1 MKNINV
7 SIKLAF
13 GLGAILL
20 LIVALAA
27 NSLYNINQ
35 ILMRGDNTLQL
46 TKIDNASRSLLV
58 ASAQYK
64 LTENEHYIQETQS
77 LINDIRQIINDVTP
91 KLTEARGK
99 ASIAQISK
107 NIDDYEKAFNG
118 NSQAQQNKAANLV
131 SAVNSEAQANA
142 LFSELKTLINGSAE
156 NPTFHEDYYDT
167 VTGRLAA
174 DLAEARHVLAYT
186 ARVFLMEGTDQS
198 LQRLESSF
206 NALQDINAKLQPR
219 VPEQTAA
226 MLKDAMV
233 ALESYM
239 EVLRHSHVLST
250 AQLEAEH
257 AIAMNAVYANLR
269 TNIDELL
276 EFLTNFRAKVANSS
290 KITSVT
296 LSLIAIVLAVLIGFT
311 IVKQITSPL
320 NQAIRIAQ
328 AIGNRD
334 MTGTAIEPRGDEFG
348 TLLKALEQ
356 TRANLSEALG
366 EVGGITTQLAAA
378 AEELSVVTNQTSAGV
393 NNQRIETEQ
402 VATAMNEMS
411 ATVQEVAQNA
421 EEAAAAAQK
430 ADTQAKTGNKAL
442 QVALA
447 DINQLS
453 EDVNQSAEAI
463 QRLNKDSSSIGTVL
477 TVINSI
483 AEQTNLLALN
493 AAIEAARAG
502 EAGRGFAVVADEV
515 RNLAHRTQ
523 ESIGQ
528 IEQLIANL
536 QHGSQNAVEMMDN
549 SRTMAHLTLEHAQ
562 QAGDELAAIMR
573 TVSEIQA
580 MNIQIATAAEEQS
593 AVAEEIN
600 ASVVNVNNIAD
611 QSAAAVEET
620 SASSAELARLGQS
633 LHSLVARFKI

>member
-99 ASIAQISK
+99 AGIAQISK

-131 SAVNSEAQANA
+131 SAVNSGAQANA

-257 AIAMNAVYANLR
+257 AMNAVYANLR

-276 EFLTNFRAKVANSS
+276 EIQTNFRAKVANSS

-320 NQAIRIAQ
+320 NQAVRIAQ

-453 EDVNQSAEAI
+453 EDVNHSAEAI

-633 LHSLVARFKI
+633 LQSLVARFKI

>member
-131 SAVNSEAQANA
+131 SAVNSGAQANA

-250 AQLEAEH
+250 AQLETEH
-257 AIAMNAVYANLR
+257 AMNAVYANLR
-269 TNIDELL
+269 TNIDEIL
-276 EFLTNFRAKVANSS
+276 EIQTNFRAKVANSS

-320 NQAIRIAQ
+320 NQAVRIAQ

-356 TRANLSEALG
+356 TRTNLSEALG

-633 LHSLVARFKI
+633 LQSLVARFKI

>member
-77 LINDIRQIINDVTP
+77 LINDIRHIIKDVTP

-131 SAVNSEAQANA
+131 SAVNSGAQANA

-257 AIAMNAVYANLR
+257 AMNAVYANLR
-269 TNIDELL
+269 TNIDEIL
-276 EFLTNFRAKVANSS
+276 EIQTNFRAKVANSS

-320 NQAIRIAQ
+320 NQAVRIAQ

-366 EVGGITTQLAAA
+366 EVSGITTQLAAA

-453 EDVNQSAEAI
+453 EDVNHSAEAI

-633 LHSLVARFKI
+633 LQSLVARFKI

>member
-27 NSLYNINQ
+27 NSLYNIKQ

-131 SAVNSEAQANA
+131 RAVNSGAQANA

-257 AIAMNAVYANLR
+257 AMNAVYANLR

-276 EFLTNFRAKVANSS
+276 EIQTNFRAKVANSS

-453 EDVNQSAEAI
+453 EDVNHSAEAI

-515 RNLAHRTQ
+515 RSLAHRTQ

>member
-77 LINDIRQIINDVTP
+77 LINDIRQIIKDVTP
-91 KLTEARGK
+91 KLTEERGK

-131 SAVNSEAQANA
+131 SAVNSGAQANA

-257 AIAMNAVYANLR
+257 AMNAVYANLR

-276 EFLTNFRAKVANSS
+276 EIQTNFRAKVANSS

-320 NQAIRIAQ
+320 NQAVRIAQ

-453 EDVNQSAEAI
+453 EDVNHSAEAI

-633 LHSLVARFKI
+633 LQSLVARFKI

>member
-99 ASIAQISK
+99 AGIAQISK

-131 SAVNSEAQANA
+131 SAVNSGAQANA

-257 AIAMNAVYANLR
+257 AMNAVYANLR

-276 EFLTNFRAKVANSS
+276 EIQTNFRAKVANSS

-320 NQAIRIAQ
+320 NQAVRIAQ

-402 VATAMNEMS
+402 VATAMYEMS

-453 EDVNQSAEAI
+453 EDVNHSAEAI

-633 LHSLVARFKI
+633 LQSLVARFKI

>member
-27 NSLYNINQ
+27 NSLYNIKQ

-131 SAVNSEAQANA
+131 SAVNSGAQANA

-257 AIAMNAVYANLR
+257 AMNAVYANLR

-276 EFLTNFRAKVANSS
+276 EIQTNFRAKVANSS

-453 EDVNQSAEAI
+453 EDVNHSAEAI

>member
-77 LINDIRQIINDVTP
+77 LINDIRHIIKDVTP

-99 ASIAQISK
+99 AGIAQISK

-131 SAVNSEAQANA
+131 SAVNSGAQANA

-257 AIAMNAVYANLR
+257 AMNAVYANLR
-269 TNIDELL
+269 TNIDEIL
-276 EFLTNFRAKVANSS
+276 EIQTNFRAKVANSS

-320 NQAIRIAQ
+320 NQAVRIAQ

-453 EDVNQSAEAI
+453 EDVNHSAEAI

-633 LHSLVARFKI
+633 LQSLVARFKI

>member
-91 KLTEARGK
+91 QLTEAREK

-131 SAVNSEAQANA
+131 SAVNSGAQANA

-198 LQRLESSF
+198 LQRLESRF

-257 AIAMNAVYANLR
+257 AMNAVYANLR

-276 EFLTNFRAKVANSS
+276 EIQTNFRAKVANSS

-320 NQAIRIAQ
+320 NQAVRIAQ

-453 EDVNQSAEAI
+453 EDVNHSAEAI

-536 QHGSQNAVEMMDN
+536 QHGSQNAVEMIDH

>member
-131 SAVNSEAQANA
+131 SAVNSGAQANA

-257 AIAMNAVYANLR
+257 AMNAVYANLR
-269 TNIDELL
+269 TNIDEIL
-276 EFLTNFRAKVANSS
+276 EIQTNFRAKVANSS

-320 NQAIRIAQ
+320 NQAVRIAQ

-453 EDVNQSAEAI
+453 EDVNHSAEAI

-633 LHSLVARFKI
+633 LQSLVARFKI

>member
-27 NSLYNINQ
+27 NSLYNIKQ

-131 SAVNSEAQANA
+131 SAVNSGAQANA

-257 AIAMNAVYANLR
+257 AMNAVYANLR
-269 TNIDELL
+269 TNIDEIL
-276 EFLTNFRAKVANSS
+276 EIQTNFRAKVANSS

-320 NQAIRIAQ
+320 NQAVRIAQ

-453 EDVNQSAEAI
+453 EDVNHSAEAI

-633 LHSLVARFKI
+633 LQSLVARFKI

>member
-77 LINDIRQIINDVTP
+77 LINDIRHIIKDVTP

-131 SAVNSEAQANA
+131 SAVNSGAQANA

-257 AIAMNAVYANLR
+257 AMNAVYANLR

-276 EFLTNFRAKVANSS
+276 EIQTNFRAKVANSS

-320 NQAIRIAQ
+320 NQAVRIAQ

-366 EVGGITTQLAAA
+366 EVSGITTQLAAA

-453 EDVNQSAEAI
+453 EDVNHSAEAI

-633 LHSLVARFKI
+633 LQSLVARFKI

>member
-257 AIAMNAVYANLR
+257 AMNAVYANLR
-269 TNIDELL
+269 TNIDEIL
-276 EFLTNFRAKVANSS
+276 EIQTNFRAKVANSS

-320 NQAIRIAQ
+320 NQAVRIAQ

-453 EDVNQSAEAI
+453 EDVNHSAEAI

-633 LHSLVARFKI
+633 LQSLVARFKI

>member
-77 LINDIRQIINDVTP
+77 LINDIRQIIKDVTP

-131 SAVNSEAQANA
+131 SAVNSGAQANA

-250 AQLEAEH
+250 AQLETEH
-257 AIAMNAVYANLR
+257 AMNAVYANLR
-269 TNIDELL
+269 TNIDEIL
-276 EFLTNFRAKVANSS
+276 EIQTNFRAKVANSS

-356 TRANLSEALG
+356 TRTNLSEALG

-633 LHSLVARFKI
+633 LQSLVARFKI

>member
-131 SAVNSEAQANA
+131 SAVNSGAQANA

-257 AIAMNAVYANLR
+257 AMNAVYANLR

-276 EFLTNFRAKVANSS
+276 EIQTNFRAKVANSS

-320 NQAIRIAQ
+320 NQAVRIAQ

-453 EDVNQSAEAI
+453 EDVNHSAEAI

-633 LHSLVARFKI
+633 LQSLVARFKI

>member
-27 NSLYNINQ
+27 NSLYNIKQ

-64 LTENEHYIQETQS
+64 LTENEHYTQETQS

-131 SAVNSEAQANA
+131 SAVNSGAQANA

-257 AIAMNAVYANLR
+257 AMNAVYANLR

-276 EFLTNFRAKVANSS
+276 EIQTNFRAKVANSS

-320 NQAIRIAQ
+320 NQAVRIAQ

-453 EDVNQSAEAI
+453 EDVNHSAEAI

-536 QHGSQNAVEMMDN
+536 QHGSQNAVDMMDS
-549 SRTMAHLTLEHAQ
+549 SRTLASLTLEHAQ

-633 LHSLVARFKI
+633 LQSLVARFKI

>member
-77 LINDIRQIINDVTP
+77 LINDIRQIIKDVTP

-131 SAVNSEAQANA
+131 SAVNSGAQANA

-257 AIAMNAVYANLR
+257 AMNAVYANLR
-269 TNIDELL
+269 TNIDEIL
-276 EFLTNFRAKVANSS
+276 EIQTNFRAKVANSS

-320 NQAIRIAQ
+320 NQAVRIAQ

-453 EDVNQSAEAI
+453 EDVNHSAEAI

-633 LHSLVARFKI
+633 LQSLVARFKI

>member
-77 LINDIRQIINDVTP
+77 LINDIRQIIKDVTP

-131 SAVNSEAQANA
+131 SAVNSGAQANA

-257 AIAMNAVYANLR
+257 AMNAVYANLR
-269 TNIDELL
+269 TNIDEIL
-276 EFLTNFRAKVANSS
+276 EIQTNFRAKVANSS

-296 LSLIAIVLAVLIGFT
+296 LSLIAIVLAILIGFT

-320 NQAIRIAQ
+320 NQAVRIAQ

-453 EDVNQSAEAI
+453 EDVNHSAEAI

-633 LHSLVARFKI
+633 LQSLVARFKI

>member
-27 NSLYNINQ
+27 NSLYNIKQ

-131 SAVNSEAQANA
+131 SAVNSGAQANA
-142 LFSELKTLINGSAE
+142 LFSELKTLINGNAE

-257 AIAMNAVYANLR
+257 AMNAVYANLR

-276 EFLTNFRAKVANSS
+276 EIQTNFRAKVANSS

-453 EDVNQSAEAI
+453 EDVNHSAEAI

-536 QHGSQNAVEMMDN
+536 QHGSQNAVDMMDS
-549 SRTMAHLTLEHAQ
+549 SRTLASLTLEHAQ

-633 LHSLVARFKI
+633 LQSLVARFKI

>member
-99 ASIAQISK
+99 AGIAQISK

-131 SAVNSEAQANA
+131 SAVNSGAQANA

-257 AIAMNAVYANLR
+257 AMNAVYANLR
-269 TNIDELL
+269 TNIDEIL
-276 EFLTNFRAKVANSS
+276 EIQTNFRAKVANSS

-320 NQAIRIAQ
+320 NQAVRIAQ

-453 EDVNQSAEAI
+453 EDVNHSAEAI

-528 IEQLIANL
+528 IEQLIANV

-633 LHSLVARFKI
+633 LQSLVARFKI

>member
-131 SAVNSEAQANA
+131 SAVNSGAQANA

-250 AQLEAEH
+250 AQLETEH
-257 AIAMNAVYANLR
+257 AMNAVYANLR
-269 TNIDELL
+269 TNIDEIL
-276 EFLTNFRAKVANSS
+276 EIQTNFRAKVANSS

-296 LSLIAIVLAVLIGFT
+296 LSLTAIVLAVLIGFT

-356 TRANLSEALG
+356 TRTNLSEALG

-453 EDVNQSAEAI
+453 EDVNHSAEAI

-633 LHSLVARFKI
+633 LQSLVARFKI